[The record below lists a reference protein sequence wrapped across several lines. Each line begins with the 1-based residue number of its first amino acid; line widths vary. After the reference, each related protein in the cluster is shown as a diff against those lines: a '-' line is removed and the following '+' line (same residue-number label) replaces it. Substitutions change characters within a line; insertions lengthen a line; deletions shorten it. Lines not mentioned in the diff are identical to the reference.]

1 MPIPLKNIYIS
12 VVIVLITSFSNV
24 FAENAS
30 YEVFKAYQSY
40 SRNWMNRDAA
50 AIATENFHTQVNINN
65 ESIAISGKI
74 NADHISIKWEIER
87 IS

>member
-65 ESIAISGKI
+65 EPIAAFDTLSLI
-74 NADHISIKWEIER
+74 HI
-87 IS
+87 

>member
-65 ESIAISGKI
+65 EWNSLLITKNINPKKLIRYIKI
-74 NADHISIKWEIER
+74 L
-87 IS
+87 